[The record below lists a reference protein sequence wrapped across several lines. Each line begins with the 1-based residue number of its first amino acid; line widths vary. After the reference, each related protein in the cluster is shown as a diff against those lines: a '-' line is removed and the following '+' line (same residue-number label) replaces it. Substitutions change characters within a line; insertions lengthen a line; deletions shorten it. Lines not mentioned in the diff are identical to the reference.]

1 MYFAIYAHGR
11 LMGYTRTW
19 QAAEMLCIRAGPGPG
34 PGYDWD
40 VVRVNPRDGPPRASV
55 LDDDAPDASAPS
67 PNYRPGS

>member
-34 PGYDWD
+34 YDWD
-40 VVRVNPRDGPPRASV
+40 VVRVNPGDGPPRASV
-55 LDDDAPDASAPS
+55 LDAPADASAPS